1 MSRMYTLCLMGV
13 MAVVLGA
20 GCGGG
25 TRQGGYGNFDVAWD
39 VGWLRGGQTD
49 CQTAGVAEVDIDVQD
64 LRTNLDYHT
73 AFNCL
78 DYQGMSDSWPASSY
92 SVALR
97 AYDSH
102 DTQAGEY
109 VFPASYALYSG
120 ATTSLPVV
128 RLDVAYH
135 H

>member
-1 MSRMYTLCLMGV
+1 

-39 VGWLRGGQTD
+39 IGWYQAGLTD
-49 CQTAGVAEVDIDVQD
+49 CHAAGVAEVDIDVQD

-78 DYQGMSDSWPASSY
+78 AYEGVSDSWPASTY

-97 AYDSH
+97 AYDTS
-102 DTQAGEY
+102 DTQLSQY
-109 VFPASYALYSG
+109 VFPASVALYAG
-120 ATTSLPVV
+120 P
-128 RLDVAYH
+128 
-135 H
+135 